1 MAWKGNWEQEMKG
14 APESHYFTW
23 NITSALIGILSDCHW
38 SLTSPSY
45 IGNHS
50 ISGKTAW
57 TGTGNDDFG
66 NYGLVEKKGLKKG
79 SKERQFLVTYKPGG
93 FSCKYH
99 NHLEGDLSY
108 IHRSGQ

>member
-1 MAWKGNWEQEMKG
+1 MLLLDYHCSYTG
-14 APESHYFTW
+14 
-23 NITSALIGILSDCHW
+23 L
-38 SLTSPSY
+38 SY

-93 FSCKYH
+93 ISCKYL